1 MRDSYSSLNSAG
13 SRGGI
18 FTSVSSSFATST
30 STAPS
35 SFNSSLSFS
44 RRRALK
50 DADSANQVRIVDS
63 YPLSKY
69 MTIAQRLFGYF
80 EQAYES
86 LHLDEAYVY
95 GMRFAQLALTNLPK
109 HREWTAGGVVEENL
123 KSQVAKVLSR
133 LEIIKWRM
141 DKEESMKLRTRM
153 LAQAEEEVRLQNQFN
168 REQEQR
174 NNVTSADEDVN
185 KHVSTEEMKVAKS
198 AGKKSKGSLRKFL
211 RMPKRA
217 ESVAAKSNNDIEN
230 SSLSSLSSRGSIS
243 SQYVSQPIIPSLCA
257 IKLSRAHYEQQH
269 VKSNINRNAF
279 VRTTSPVLAEPN
291 PTRYTIEQYPI
302 VNEVTLKLQSTQ
314 TSSLLNLQ
322 SDYHH
327 TAYGGTIIQ
336 QKSQIYRKEKE
347 GVNEER
353 ELFNNSSSRV
363 VESVQA
369 PLPLLSSQ
377 QSPDNTTAIG
387 ISSPSSHTTESIRSD
402 AYTTTI
408 GTADISDEGID
419 MNSSNVNDATQKTS
433 SDEGSG
439 EGVEEV
445 LSSSSSEIVNTKDRV
460 LTGITHQLLSTHREK
475 DLNLYEL
482 VLEEMRDKISCIYIG
497 HHDIFE
503 PSYKNDDEDRTT
515 ENDKNVHSLPPAA
528 TEDTEEKSVE
538 NENIEVHPWTDK
550 DPVSAPS
557 KSPKNKDIFNSFDA
571 FDDFLSNAFDDQ
583 IDDDDDE
590 ESYMEFTVIE
600 EEYTV
605 AEEIDEIKEDLEEEE
620 SYTEYTVVEEGVES
634 SDFEKIEE
642 AKTSDDLTGSPR
654 CVTSDKMELLNDK
667 NLGSKFPTM
676 SIDVPPAIIDDD
688 NMTYITVD
696 PWLEELDDNSSNHRY
711 QTEPNTLVSS
721 TSASRNSSAKSKH
734 RIKAIIHKS
743 LWKRDPSIVVA
754 AIEELHELVSNDCAS
769 TYSRAYVVE
778 CGGVMAI
785 IRSMIGFPD
794 NEGIQ
799 FLCCT
804 ILGQLALQSEARS
817 MIIDMDAIPLIAQSM
832 TDHSGSHRIQEV
844 ARASIATVYS

>member
-1 MRDSYSSLNSAG
+1 MRNSYSSSNSAR

-30 STAPS
+30 STGAPS
-35 SFNSSLSFS
+35 SLNSSLSFS

-50 DADSANQVRIVDS
+50 DADSANQVRVVDS

-109 HREWTAGGVVEENL
+109 HREWMAGGVVEENL
-123 KSQVAKVLSR
+123 KAQIAKVLSR

-174 NNVTSADEDVN
+174 INVMTADEDVN
-185 KHVSTEEMKVAKS
+185 KHDSTEKVDKS
-198 AGKKSKGSLRKFL
+198 AGKKAKGRLRKFL

-217 ESVAAKSNNDIEN
+217 GSVAAKSNNDIEN
-230 SSLSSLSSRGSIS
+230 SSLSSLSSGGSMS
-243 SQYVSQPIIPSLCA
+243 SPYVSQPIIPSLYA
-257 IKLSRAHYEQQH
+257 IKQSRAQYEQQQ

-279 VRTTSPVLAEPN
+279 VRTTSPVLVESN

-302 VNEVTLKLQSTQ
+302 VNEVTLKLQSSQ
-314 TSSLLNLQ
+314 TPSLLNLQ

-327 TAYGGTIIQ
+327 TTYNTTYGDTIIQ

-347 GVNEER
+347 GVNEEK
-353 ELFNNSSSRV
+353 ELFNSLSRV

-369 PLPLLSSQ
+369 PLPLSSSQ
-377 QSPDNTTAIG
+377 QSPNTTTAIDVPL
-387 ISSPSSHTTESIRSD
+387 PSSHTTKSIRSD

-408 GTADISDEGID
+408 ATADISDEGID
-419 MNSSNVNDATQKTS
+419 MTSSSVDDATQTS
-433 SDEGSG
+433 SDEGNG
-439 EGVEEV
+439 EGVKEL
-445 LSSSSSEIVNTKDRV
+445 LSSSSSEIVKTKDRV
-460 LTGITHQLLSTHREK
+460 LAGITHQLLSIHREK

-503 PSYKNDDEDRTT
+503 SSYRNDDEDRTT
-515 ENDKNVHSLPPAA
+515 EKDRNIHSLPSAA

-538 NENIEVHPWTDK
+538 NENTEVYPWTDK

-557 KSPKNKDIFNSFDA
+557 RSPKNKDIFNSFDA
-571 FDDFLSNAFDDQ
+571 FDNFLSNAFDDQ
-583 IDDDDDE
+583 IDDDVGDDDE

-600 EEYTV
+600 EEYTL
-605 AEEIDEIKEDLEEEE
+605 AEETDEIKEDLEEDEEE

-634 SDFEKIEE
+634 SDFEKIER
-642 AKTSDDLTGSPR
+642 AKVLDDLTGSPR
-654 CVTSDKMELLNDK
+654 CVTSEKLELQNDK
-667 NLGSKFPTM
+667 SSGSKFPTM
-676 SIDVPPAIIDDD
+676 SVDVSPSIIDDD
-688 NMTYITVD
+688 NMTYITMD
-696 PWLEELDDNSSNHRY
+696 PWLEELDGNSSNHRY
-711 QTEPNTLVSS
+711 QTE
-721 TSASRNSSAKSKH
+721 
-734 RIKAIIHKS
+734 
-743 LWKRDPSIVVA
+743 
-754 AIEELHELVSNDCAS
+754 
-769 TYSRAYVVE
+769 
-778 CGGVMAI
+778 
-785 IRSMIGFPD
+785 
-794 NEGIQ
+794 
-799 FLCCT
+799 
-804 ILGQLALQSEARS
+804 
-817 MIIDMDAIPLIAQSM
+817 
-832 TDHSGSHRIQEV
+832 
-844 ARASIATVYS
+844 

>member
-1 MRDSYSSLNSAG
+1 MRNSYSSSNSAG

-35 SFNSSLSFS
+35 SLNSSLSFS

-50 DADSANQVRIVDS
+50 DADSANQVRVVDS
-63 YPLSKY
+63 YPLSNY

-123 KSQVAKVLSR
+123 KSQIAKVLSR

-168 REQEQR
+168 REQREQR
-174 NNVTSADEDVN
+174 SNVTSADEDVS
-185 KHVSTEEMKVAKS
+185 KHVSTDEMKVDKS
-198 AGKKSKGSLRKFL
+198 AGKKAKGRLRKFL

-230 SSLSSLSSRGSIS
+230 LSLSSLSSGGSIS
-243 SQYVSQPIIPSLCA
+243 SQHISQPIIPSLCA
-257 IKLSRAHYEQQH
+257 IKQSRAQYEQQQ
-269 VKSNINRNAF
+269 VKSSINRNAF
-279 VRTTSPVLAEPN
+279 VRTTSPVLVEST
-291 PTRYTIEQYPI
+291 PTRYTIEEYPI

-314 TSSLLNLQ
+314 TPSLLNLQ

-327 TAYGGTIIQ
+327 TTYGGTIIQ

-353 ELFNNSSSRV
+353 ELFNSSSRV

-369 PLPLLSSQ
+369 PLPLLSLQ
-377 QSPDNTTAIG
+377 QSPDTTTAVG
-387 ISSPSSHTTESIRSD
+387 ALSPSSHTTESIRSD
-402 AYTTTI
+402 AYTPTI
-408 GTADISDEGID
+408 ATADISDEGID
-419 MNSSNVNDATQKTS
+419 MTSSNVDDATQKAS
-433 SDEGSG
+433 SDEGIG
-439 EGVEEV
+439 EGVKEV
-445 LSSSSSEIVNTKDRV
+445 LSSSSSEIANTKDRV
-460 LTGITHQLLSTHREK
+460 LTGITHQLLSIHREK

-497 HHDIFE
+497 HHDIFK
-503 PSYKNDDEDRTT
+503 PSHRNDDEDRTT
-515 ENDKNVHSLPPAA
+515 ENDKNVDSLPPAA
-528 TEDTEEKSVE
+528 TEDTEEKSVK
-538 NENIEVHPWTDK
+538 NENTEVHSWTDK
-550 DPVSAPS
+550 DPTSAPS

-583 IDDDDDE
+583 IDDDD

-634 SDFEKIEE
+634 SDFEKIEPC
-642 AKTSDDLTGSPR
+642 KTLDDLTGSPR
-654 CVTSDKMELLNDK
+654 CVISDKLELQNDMS
-667 NLGSKFPTM
+667 LGSKFPAM
-676 SIDVPPAIIDDD
+676 SIDVPPAIIDGE
-688 NMTYITVD
+688 NMTYIAMD
-696 PWLEELDDNSSNHRY
+696 PWLEELDDNSSNHLY

-721 TSASRNSSAKSKH
+721 TSASRNSFEKSKH

-743 LWKRDPSIVVA
+743 LRKRDPSKVVA

-769 TYSRAYVVE
+769 TNSRAYVVE

-785 IRSMIGFPD
+785 IRSMIGFPN

-799 FLCCT
+799 FLCCS

-832 TDHSGSHRIQEV
+832 TVHPGSHRIQEV
-844 ARASIATVYS
+844 AHASIATVYS